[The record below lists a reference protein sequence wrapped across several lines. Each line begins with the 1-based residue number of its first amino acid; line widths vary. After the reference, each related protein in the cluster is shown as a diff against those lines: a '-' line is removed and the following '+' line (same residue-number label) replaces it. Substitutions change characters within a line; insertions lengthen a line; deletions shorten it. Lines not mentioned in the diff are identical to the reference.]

1 MTLIKRFI
9 EKTSEYSI
17 VDTLF
22 LILLFYLPFLYR
34 FHQSL
39 DKLAKKAYSS
49 LAQTSFF
56 IDRIFDFYL
65 TDLIIIGVISY
76 VAVCLRP
83 NLKEL
88 FWDKE
93 KKWMTFFLI
102 LSGISLAFSDLQAW
116 AIYRWLQMALI
127 GVGYLM
133 ISQTINLQK
142 ILLIIF
148 GIVTS
153 TALAESIIVIM
164 QYFSQEILGLKHLGE
179 RTELLAKFGM
189 QDKSLWSLG
198 FLFKAYSTT
207 ICRAQGT
214 FPHPNILG
222 GFLGFSLF
230 STYFLFLK
238 RQSKKMRFLFAVAIC
253 IQFFAL
259 FLTFSRASIF
269 ACCLASLLLIGMLF
283 LKKKNLIDPK
293 AFYSLC
299 LTIFLSL
306 GLCIS
311 LLYPQLMNRGGI
323 VNYNAFAKAPDQ
335 ERLYYQNLAWEMTK
349 LHPLTGVGYSQF
361 LTRVEDVS
369 SGQSKHPLQT
379 VHNIYLLISAEMG
392 LPALIVF
399 LIFIGSLAFRL
410 LKALNVLSI
419 LLLSILS
426 YFLLIG
432 CCDHYL
438 LFEVHGRVM
447 FFMTM
452 AFITAGERLGFKL
465 PQLHLFSSQP
475 NKESCKPND
484 IQATDNC

>member
-1 MTLIKRFI
+1 MTLVKRFI

-22 LILLFYLPFLYR
+22 FILLFYLPFLNQ
-34 FHQSL
+34 FHKPL

-49 LAQTSFF
+49 LEATSFF
-56 IDRIFDFYL
+56 VDRIFDFYL
-65 TDLIIIGVISY
+65 TDLIFIGIIGY
-76 VAVCLRP
+76 LATLARP

-102 LSGISLAFSDLQAW
+102 LSGISLAFSDFQPW
-116 AIYRWLQMALI
+116 TIYRWLQIALI
-127 GVGYLM
+127 IMAYFM
-133 ISQTINLQK
+133 ISQTLNLQK
-142 ILLIIF
+142 TLFIIL

-153 TALAESIIVIM
+153 TALAESVIVIL
-164 QYFSQEILGLKHLGE
+164 QYFSQDVLGLKHLGE
-179 RTELLAKFGM
+179 KPEFLAKFIM
-189 QDKSLWSLG
+189 PDKSLWSLTP
-198 FLFKAYSTT
+198 LFKAYSTT

-214 FPHPNILG
+214 FPHPNISG

-238 RQSKKMRFLFAVAIC
+238 NRTPKMRFLLAIAIC

-269 ACCLASLLLIGMLF
+269 ACSLASFLFIGLLL
-283 LKKKNLIDPK
+283 LKKKAFIEPK
-293 AFYSLC
+293 AFFSLC
-299 LTIFLSL
+299 LTILLSL
-306 GLCIS
+306 GLCLS

-323 VNYNAFAKAPDQ
+323 VNYNAAAQGPDQ
-335 ERLYYQNLAWEMTK
+335 ERIYYQNLAWEMTK
-349 LHPLTGVGYSQF
+349 LNPLTGVGCSQF
-361 LTRVEDVS
+361 LTKVEDVTP
-369 SGQSKHPLQT
+369 GQSQQSLQT

-392 LPALIVF
+392 LPALMVF
-399 LIFIGSLAFRL
+399 LIFIGSIAFRL
-410 LKALNVLSI
+410 IKALNGLSI

-438 LFEVHGRVM
+438 LFEAHGRVM
-447 FFMTM
+447 FFMTLALM
-452 AFITAGERLGFKL
+452 TAAGRLGFKL
-465 PQLHLFSSQP
+465 PELELFSSEP
-475 NKESCKPND
+475 EVNGSKPKN
-484 IQATDNC
+484 IQTAKHC